1 MRSYRR
7 IIVLSA
13 LICLG
18 SLGLACEN
26 GHSSYGPQTGPVNA
40 NKADKATAT
49 PQLTDTDRS
58 FAIAAATA
66 GKHEVALGRLAA
78 ERASN
83 ADVKAFANRMV
94 QDHTRA
100 GDELMQINSRRG
112 ITVPAEEDATFK
124 QKVDRLTGLKGAEFD
139 RAYMSEMVAG
149 HTMMEEKV
157 SGFVS
162 SGNNADL
169 KGWASK
175 AQPTVREHLKLAQD
189 LAAKVGAPKMK

>member
-1 MRSYRR
+1 MQSYRR

-40 NKADKATAT
+40 NKSGTAST
-49 PQLTDTDRS
+49 PQLTDTDRT
-58 FAIAAATA
+58 FAIEAATA

-94 QDHTRA
+94 QDHSRA
-100 GDELMQINSRRG
+100 GDELMQINSRLG
-112 ITVPAEEDATFK
+112 ITVPAEDDAAFK
-124 QKVDRLTGLKGAEFD
+124 QKVDRLTGLNGAEFD

-149 HTMMEEKV
+149 HTMMQDKV
-157 SGFVS
+157 SGFTS
-162 SGNNADL
+162 SGTNADL

-175 AQPTVREHLKLAQD
+175 ALPTVREHLKLAQD